1 MIFWQRHS
9 LLAQLVGRF
18 SIISWVAIGLTATSV
33 YYYSRHNL
41 QKDIENRLNSS
52 LDFKSKALDQWVN
65 NQLRDALYLAQ
76 QTEIR
81 TAVPKLIQGQNPHD
95 QKVAYDRLRKYLIQ
109 IATIK
114 PNLRNVIITEN
125 SGFATFS
132 LTSIKQEKLYLPLGY
147 PVTYL
152 IPQNLN
158 SVTPNF
164 YLNSDRQTAITI
176 ATPLKDFSDIQM
188 GALVIDLNLTELRN
202 LLLETTQQTPTQDI
216 YVVGEMNLNPVVF
229 LSTATKNSPNTTHV
243 STEPRLHSK
252 AIDRVI
258 AHQDGVGLYRNQY
271 GVPVI
276 GVYRCLPKYNLGF
289 IAEMSQAEAFAPV
302 DQVVLIIVLWG
313 FLASIFL
320 MLAIYLLSRQIT
332 QPILKISQAAE
343 RLAKGDLNQ
352 QVPIITQNEVGI
364 LAQTFNIMSE
374 QLKRD
379 RETLE
384 QRVANRTAEL
394 AEAKSQAEYANQAK
408 SEFLANMSHELRTP
422 LNAILGLSEALLDT
436 ILGPLNERQQK
447 SIAIIANSGQHLL
460 ALINDI
466 LDVSKIEAGHLELDL
481 SEVSIASL
489 CRSSLMFVQ
498 QQALHKQIQLETI
511 SQIDLKHIMVDELRM
526 RQLLINLLT
535 NAVKFT
541 PAGGHVALKVHLEPL
556 VAPSLAMKSQSPHHQ
571 FSLEGNELCFSVSDT
586 GIGIPESAQS
596 KLFQPFIQVDSKLNR
611 HYEGTGLGLTLVKQ
625 IAELHGGSVSL
636 SSKPG
641 QGACFTVHLPHTCFV
656 QELPSLK
663 PKAAANPLSLET
675 TKTLKS
681 QTDGPLVLLAEDNEA
696 NVMTIRDYLTAR
708 GFRLLVVADGAAAI
722 TAAKTQVP
730 DVILMDIQMPGVDG
744 LEAIECIR
752 QDRRLVNLPIIAL
765 TALAMAGDRD
775 RCLAAG
781 ADEYL
786 TKPVGL
792 KHLVTTIHQ
801 LLDASKR
808 KGQTN
813 D

>member
-1 MIFWQRHS
+1 MRFWQRHS

-18 SIISWVAIGLTATSV
+18 SVISCAAIAFAATSV
-33 YYYSRHNL
+33 YFYSRHSL

-52 LDFKSKALDQWVN
+52 IDFKTKSLEHWVN
-65 NQLRDALYLAQ
+65 NQLRDALFLAQ

-81 TAVPKLIQGQNPHD
+81 TAVPKLLQKQNPLD
-95 QKVAYDRLRKYLIQ
+95 KKKTYGQLRQYLTQ
-109 IATIK
+109 TSAVK
-114 PNLRNVIITEN
+114 PNLRNIIITEN
-125 SGFATFS
+125 SGFLVFC
-132 LTSIKQEKLYLPLGY
+132 LTNINQEKLYSALGY

-152 IPQNLN
+152 VPQNLD

-164 YLNSDRQTAITI
+164 YLNSDRQTAMTI
-176 ATPLKDFSDIQM
+176 ATPLKDFSGVQM
-188 GALVIDLNLTELRN
+188 GALVIDLNLVELRN
-202 LLLETTQQTPTQDI
+202 LLLESTQQSSTQNI
-216 YVVGEMNLNPVVF
+216 YLVGESNLNPIIF
-229 LSTATKNSPNTTHV
+229 LSTSAKDSPNATRV
-243 STEPRLHSK
+243 LAEKRFHSE

-276 GVYRCLPKYNLGF
+276 GVYRWLPKYNLGF

-302 DQVVLIIVLWG
+302 DQVVFIILLWG
-313 FLASIFL
+313 LLASVFL

-332 QPILKISQAAE
+332 KPILKISQAAE
-343 RLAKGDLNQ
+343 RLAQGDLDQ
-352 QVPIITQNEVGI
+352 QVPIIVNNEVGV
-364 LAQTFNIMSE
+364 LAQTFNVMSE

-384 QRVANRTAEL
+384 QRVVDRTIEL

-422 LNAILGLSEALLDT
+422 LNAILGLSEALLDN
-436 ILGPLNERQQK
+436 ILGPVNERQQK
-447 SIAIIANSGQHLL
+447 SIAMIANSGEHLL

-466 LDVSKIEAGHLELDL
+466 LDVSKIEAGHLKLDV
-481 SEVSIASL
+481 SKVSIAAL
-489 CRSSLMFVQ
+489 CRSSFMFVQ
-498 QQALHKQIQLETI
+498 QQALQKQIQLETI
-511 SQIDLKHIMVDELRM
+511 SQIDLEHILVDELRM

-541 PAGGHVALKVHLEPL
+541 PAGGHVSLKVHLEPL
-556 VAPSLAMKSQSPHHQ
+556 AAPNLTEMSQSPQ
-571 FSLEGNELCFSVSDT
+571 NQLFLEEKELCFSISDT

-636 SSKPG
+636 SSKLG
-641 QGACFTVHLPHTCFV
+641 QGACFTVRLPHTCLV
-656 QELPSLK
+656 PELSSLK
-663 PKAAANPLSLET
+663 PEVAYNLLSLET
-675 TKTLKS
+675 TEPLKS
-681 QTDGPLVLLAEDNEA
+681 KADAPLVLLAEDNEA
-696 NVMTIRDYLTAR
+696 NVISIRDYLLAK

-722 TAAKTQVP
+722 AAAKDQHP

-752 QDRRLVNLPIIAL
+752 QDQRLVNLPIIAL
-765 TALAMAGDRD
+765 TALAMAEDRD

-786 TKPVGL
+786 TKPVSL
-792 KHLVTTIHQ
+792 KHLVTTINQ
-801 LLDASKR
+801 LLNASQR
-808 KGQTN
+808 KGSTSL
-813 D
+813 